1 MVGVAAVKMQIWR
14 YIYKYFTLIASTA
27 AKCNVWCGA
36 WYWLSHQLHKC
47 ITELTRALE
56 KYTIWCFYADGWF
69 VAAQLQYWGKQR
81 RRLCVSH
88 IINIMYYSMG
98 CVLGKNLVF
107 SCQQAIPVWHV
118 VNFLTGWLLHP
129 HRMLI
134 FGVALTGSPLR
145 LPTVIVGNKVNMI
158 FFSSATDI
166 TGGVQVIRCRAVRR
180 PSFVRPPFIARQLF
194 FKSKGP
200 STFIRFSDVWF
211 ECAQQF
217 CPKNM
222 WNYNSDVGL

>member
-1 MVGVAAVKMQIWR
+1 MGVAAVKMQIWR
-14 YIYKYFTLIASTA
+14 YIYKYFTLITSTA

-129 HRMLI
+129 HKMLI

-166 TGGVQVIRCRAVRR
+166 TGGVQVIRCRAVVVHRSSVRR
-180 PSFVRPPFIARQLF
+180 SSPVSF
-194 FKSKGP
+194 
-200 STFIRFSDVWF
+200 FSNRKVPHLLSDFPMSGLNVHNNF
-211 ECAQQF
+211 A
-217 CPKNM
+217 PKTCGIIIQM
-222 WNYNSDVGL
+222 